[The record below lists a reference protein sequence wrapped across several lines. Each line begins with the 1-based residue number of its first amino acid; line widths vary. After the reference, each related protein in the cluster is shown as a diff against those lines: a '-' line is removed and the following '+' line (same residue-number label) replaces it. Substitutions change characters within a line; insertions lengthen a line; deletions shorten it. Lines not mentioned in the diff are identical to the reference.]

1 MTKKNKK
8 TKSNY
13 SLFIFHFS
21 LLLMFTSVVSADF
34 TRDNTKQIVTDN
46 ETGLQWQD
54 NESATK
60 TWQNAIDY
68 CEALTLGDYN
78 DWRLPNINE
87 LNSLVD
93 DSKYSPSM
101 SPVFESFASFNY
113 WSSTTVA
120 NYSDNA
126 WIVNV
131 SYGHQYS
138 YYFNYDSNYVRGVR
152 AGQ

>member
-1 MTKKNKK
+1 MKKILLI
-8 TKSNY
+8 TIGLSI
-13 SLFIFHFS
+13 SLF
-21 LLLMFTSVVSADF
+21 ADF
-34 TRDNTKQIVTDN
+34 TRDDTKQIVTDN

-68 CEALTLGDYN
+68 CEALTLGGYN

-101 SPVFESFASFNY
+101 SPVFESFASNHY
-113 WSSTTVA
+113 WSSTTTA
-120 NYSDNA
+120 NSSSYA
-126 WIVNV
+126 WFVHFY
-131 SYGHQYS
+131 YGYQTHDYK
-138 YYFNYDSNYVRGVR
+138 YFNYYVRCVR

>member
-34 TRDNTKQIVTDN
+34 TRDDTKQIVTDN

-101 SPVFESFASFNY
+101 SPVFESFASDNY
-113 WSSTTVA
+113 WSSTTRA
-120 NYSDNA
+120 GNSHYA
-126 WIVNV
+126 RIVFFNN
-131 SYGHQYS
+131 GNQYS
-138 YYFNYDSNYVRGVR
+138 NYDKINSLFVLCVR